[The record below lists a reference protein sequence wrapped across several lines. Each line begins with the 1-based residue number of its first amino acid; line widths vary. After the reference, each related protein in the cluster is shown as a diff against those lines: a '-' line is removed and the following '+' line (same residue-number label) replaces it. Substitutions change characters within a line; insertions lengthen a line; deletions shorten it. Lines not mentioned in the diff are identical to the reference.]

1 MNKRHLLGAAA
12 ALATLGAL
20 PLPALAQ
27 DKPPLKIVVGFPP
40 GGSADLLARLL
51 AEGLKNDFSSVIVE
65 NKPGAGGRISLDA
78 LKASAPDGA
87 TLALS
92 PFSCTSIYPHVYS
105 KLTYDPVRDFVPV
118 SIAAVMHHGLAVG
131 PLVPASV
138 KTVKEFIEWAR
149 ANPKEANYGS
159 PAAGST
165 PHFIGAMLGINNGVE
180 LKHVPYR
187 GSVPGV
193 TDVVGGQVASMVTPS
208 GDFIA
213 NHKAGKLRIL
223 ATSGSKRS
231 PFTPDVAT
239 FAEQG
244 FPELTTEEWFGF
256 YAPARTP
263 AAVVAAANTA
273 INAALADKGVIDGL
287 GVVGLIAQGS
297 TAEAMARSM
306 VSSVWCR
313 SFLTSGRNRRP
324 SSESTTRWRTRS
336 KSRTP
341 SCSSRSLIC
350 RLTALWVRFSSCA
363 ACVNEPWRAAHSNAC
378 SVVTSG
384 MSLRL
389 SFIHSSHQHSQNGRN
404 RWGKRSGM
412 IRFENDQGLPPL

>member
-1 MNKRHLLGAAA
+1 MTQRRQLIQAAFGSSLLAALGAQTARA
-12 ALATLGAL
+12 EALEQARILY
-20 PLPALAQ
+20 
-27 DKPPLKIVVGFPP
+27 GFPA
-40 GGSADLLARLL
+40 GSAGDIVARRVAERLAGSAYTRNAPL
-51 AEGLKNDFSSVIVE
+51 VE
-65 NKPGAGGRISLDA
+65 NKPGAGGRISLDT
-78 LKASAPDGA
+78 LKAAAPDGA

-165 PHFIGAMLGINNGVE
+165 PHFIGALLGINNGVE

-193 TDVVGGQVASMVTPS
+193 TDVVGGQVAAMVTPS

-223 ATSGSKRS
+223 ATSGNKRS

-244 FPELTTEEWFGF
+244 FPEFIVEEWFGF

-263 AAVVAAANTA
+263 APVVAAANAA

-297 TAEAMARSM
+297 TAEAMARSQKAE
-306 VSSVWCR
+306 
-313 SFLTSGRNRRP
+313 F
-324 SSESTTRWRTRS
+324 E
-336 KSRTP
+336 
-341 SCSSRSLIC
+341 
-350 RLTALWVRFSSCA
+350 
-363 ACVNEPWRAAHSNAC
+363 
-378 SVVTSG
+378 
-384 MSLRL
+384 
-389 SFIHSSHQHSQNGRN
+389 
-404 RWGKRSGM
+404 RWG
-412 IRFENDQGLPPL
+412 PLVKKVGFTGDS